1 MFVLPD
7 RVQVSETLKGL
18 SFYLLKVVISLN
30 FIYFC
35 PMYGEREI
43 VAYKSYFW
51 DFMDTLTEDESKK
64 IYYILDMLKV
74 RNRISEKFVKHI
86 KDGLYELRAEYNS
99 NIYRVFFC
107 FDKGKVVILF
117 NGFQKKTQKTPIK
130 EINKALKIKEEY
142 YGSKSEKR

>member
-7 RVQVSETLKGL
+7 RFSLSETL
-18 SFYLLKVVISLN
+18 SCTNIYLLEVVIYLN
-30 FIYFC
+30 FTYFC
-35 PMYGEREI
+35 PMNSEREI

-51 DFMDTLTEDESKK
+51 DFMDTLTESESKK

-74 RNRISEKFVKHI
+74 RDRISEKFVKHI

-107 FDKGKVVILF
+107 FDKGKIVILF

-130 EINKALKIKEEY
+130 EINKAFKIKEEY